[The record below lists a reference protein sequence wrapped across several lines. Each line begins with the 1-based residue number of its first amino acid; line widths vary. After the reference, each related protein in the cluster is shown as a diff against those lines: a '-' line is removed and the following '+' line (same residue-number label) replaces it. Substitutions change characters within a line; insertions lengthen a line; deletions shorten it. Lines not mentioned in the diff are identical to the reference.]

1 MLNRIRK
8 EKRRTHGG
16 FLLIG
21 RHGEHV
27 LDLHHGGDGDDLFGA
42 AEVPR
47 LEQHLG
53 EHGAEG
59 ELGHVDPRRLRQTPV
74 LIQT

>member
-1 MLNRIRK
+1 MT
-8 EKRRTHGG
+8 EKIWTHCC

-21 RHGEHV
+21 QHHKYV
-27 LDLHHGGDGDDLFGA
+27 LDLHHGSDGDDLFGA
-42 AEVPR
+42 AEVSG
-47 LEQHLG
+47 LEEHLS

-59 ELGHVDPRRLRQTPV
+59 ELGHADPRRLRQTPV